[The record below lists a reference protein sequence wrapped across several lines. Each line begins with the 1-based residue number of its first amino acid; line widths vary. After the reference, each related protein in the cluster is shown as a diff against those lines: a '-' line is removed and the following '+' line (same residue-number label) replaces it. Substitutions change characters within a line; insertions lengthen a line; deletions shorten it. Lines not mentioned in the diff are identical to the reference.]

1 MANFLLWID
10 LSVILFLS
18 LLYGYSYWINV
29 LEAMGMEEEVA
40 QNSQAYW
47 TSQLSHSQNSH
58 CLFRLWLFGEWV
70 LDYDSSK
77 LDLFTNRIACRGL
90 SQH

>member
-1 MANFLLWID
+1 
-10 LSVILFLS
+10 
-18 LLYGYSYWINV
+18 
-29 LEAMGMEEEVA
+29 MEEEVA

-47 TSQLSHSQNSH
+47 TSQLSHSRNSH

-77 LDLFTNRIACRGL
+77 LDLFTNSIACRGL